1 MAQVSLDTPVAIAT
15 WRFGKEAVETAGELM
30 LNGHSVLD
38 AVEKGINVVELDPA
52 ESSVGYGGKP
62 NADGVVETDAAIMD
76 GTTHDLGAVAGLRH
90 TKRAISVARRVMEC
104 TPHTMLVGD
113 GALQFARQQGF
124 EHQHMLTDASRRQWY
139 EWLEKRKVEE
149 SHDTIGLAAID
160 THGNLAVGCS
170 TSGYA
175 YKLPGRVGDS
185 PLVGSGLY
193 VDNSVGAAS
202 ATGLGEEIMKFCAS
216 FLVVERMA
224 QGDTPTQA
232 CEYVVRRM
240 MEKRPQSKEVQT
252 GLIALNRVG
261 DTGGACMRKGFK
273 YAVWR
278 DGQAE
283 LFDVEPMVTQSP

>member
-261 DTGGACMRKGFK
+261 ETGGACMRKGFK